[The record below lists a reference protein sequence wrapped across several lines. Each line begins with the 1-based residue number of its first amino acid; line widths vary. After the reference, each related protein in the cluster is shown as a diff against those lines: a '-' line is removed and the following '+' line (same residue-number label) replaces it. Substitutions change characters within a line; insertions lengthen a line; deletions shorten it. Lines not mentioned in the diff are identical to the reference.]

1 MVRFLIRIAIFVVSS
16 VLGLLVA
23 SWVLDGFNIHASGF
37 IVAVL
42 VFTVVQAVITP
53 FVATMAKR
61 YASAFLGGV
70 GLIATALAL
79 YVAQLFPDGLSLS
92 GVVTWVLGTLVV
104 WLVSALGTFLLP
116 FWWLREKRRARTA
129 APDA

>member
-1 MVRFLIRIAIFVVSS
+1 MIRIAIFVVSS

-23 SWVLDGFNIHASGF
+23 SWILDGFNIHVSGF

-79 YVAQLFPDGLSLS
+79 YVAQLFPGGLSLS
-92 GVVTWVLGTLVV
+92 GVGTWVLGTLVV

>member
-1 MVRFLIRIAIFVVSS
+1 MIRFLIRIAIFVVSS

>member
-1 MVRFLIRIAIFVVSS
+1 MIRFLIRIAIFVVSS

-23 SWVLDGFNIHASGF
+23 SWILDGFNIHASGF

-79 YVAQLFPDGLSLS
+79 YVAQLFPEGLSLS